1 MKDIVDSGGS
11 DVVVWTAWLKKIK
24 RKFYTSEIWWFL
36 SQGFFFCLK
45 INWQINHDMLKLNWF
60 LIYISNSDI
69 ETHSQPII
77 SGQAPSPFALVFAL
91 TPALNVHTSYQ
102 ICGIWQEKNQFIFNF
117 IFKILKF
124 GDWQD
129 WGFHV
134 KMIQRVFAQNWIR
147 AGSVPLRSVFALTLA
162 LECPYSIPEAQTM
175 ARKKINLF
183 KKNILL

>member
-36 SQGFFFCLK
+36 SQGFFLFKNKLTNKSWYVKIELIFDLYLK
-45 INWQINHDMLKLNWF
+45 FRYWDSFSDN
-60 LIYISNSDI
+60 YIWAGSV
-69 ETHSQPII
+69 PLR
-77 SGQAPSPFALVFAL
+77 LVFAL
-91 TPALNVHTSYQ
+91 TPIFIMTLYYQ
-102 ICGIWQEKNQFIFNF
+102 RHGIWQEKNQFIFNF

-183 KKNILL
+183 KKNISL